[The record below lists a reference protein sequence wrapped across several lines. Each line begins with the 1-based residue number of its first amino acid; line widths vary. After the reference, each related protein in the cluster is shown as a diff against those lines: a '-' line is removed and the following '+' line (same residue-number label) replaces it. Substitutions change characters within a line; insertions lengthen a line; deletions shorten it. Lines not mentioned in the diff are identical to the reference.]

1 MIIKTREENG
11 ADIDRANAL
20 RVLLGV
26 LSVSDE
32 MGIYLFWEEFSDR
45 ECQDG
50 IRGKKTVFAESWV

>member
-11 ADIDRANAL
+11 ADTDRANAV

-32 MGIYLFWEEFSDR
+32 MGIYLFWKEFSDR

-50 IRGKKTVFAESWV
+50 TVFAESWV